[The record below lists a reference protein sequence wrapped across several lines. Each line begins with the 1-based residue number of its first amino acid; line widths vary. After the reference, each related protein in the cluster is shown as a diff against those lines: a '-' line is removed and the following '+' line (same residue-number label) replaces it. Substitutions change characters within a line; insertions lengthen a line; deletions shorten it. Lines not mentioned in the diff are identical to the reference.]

1 MSLSTISAV
10 NGPTRQ
16 ARTGRAGGGTGRLA
30 GVRPGTVAHPG
41 RGREI
46 VVWDRQTTT
55 GAALLPVGRRQA
67 RRVVVGARLQRT
79 RVSRAPA
86 GRGDVTKERVLVADA
101 ARMRRSV
108 RGVLVVV
115 SVATVMSGRV
125 RVGRGV
131 RMRRSVPGVLVV
143 SVATVMIG
151 RVGVGRGVRV
161 HRNVPGVLVVVS
173 VATVMIG
180 RVRVGRGVRVHRN
193 VPGVLLVSVATVM
206 IGHVRVVHGVKV
218 RRNVPGVLLVSV
230 ATVMI
235 GHVRVGRGV
244 RVRRSVWGV
253 LVVSVATV
261 MIGRV
266 RVGRGV
272 RVRRSVRGV
281 LVVSV
286 ATVTDPVNETGK
298 RSKSDGASRPVWS
311 RRRMNRNCP
320 QAMTRPG
327 SPARCGPSF
336 VGSTSHWQAGW
347 GATCVPS
354 ANWSIAIR
362 NSHCGMPSWP
372 AGWRPG
378 YPWFAR

>member
-115 SVATVMSGRV
+115 SVATVMIGRV
-125 RVGRGV
+125 RVGHGV
-131 RMRRSVPGVLVV
+131 KVRRSVPGV
-143 SVATVMIG
+143 
-151 RVGVGRGVRV
+151 R
-161 HRNVPGVLVVVS
+161 
-173 VATVMIG
+173 
-180 RVRVGRGVRVHRN
+180 
-193 VPGVLLVSVATVM
+193 LVSVATVT
-206 IGHVRVVHGVKV
+206 IGHV
-218 RRNVPGVLLVSV
+218 
-230 ATVMI
+230 
-235 GHVRVGRGV
+235 
-244 RVRRSVWGV
+244 
-253 LVVSVATV
+253 
-261 MIGRV
+261 
-266 RVGRGV
+266 
-272 RVRRSVRGV
+272 
-281 LVVSV
+281 
-286 ATVTDPVNETGK
+286 NETVK

>member
-161 HRNVPGVLVVVS
+161 HRNVPGVL
-173 VATVMIG
+173 
-180 RVRVGRGVRVHRN
+180 
-193 VPGVLLVSVATVM
+193 LVSVATVM
-206 IGHVRVVHGVKV
+206 IGHVRVVHGV
-218 RRNVPGVLLVSV
+218 
-230 ATVMI
+230 
-235 GHVRVGRGV
+235 
-244 RVRRSVWGV
+244 RVRRSVRGV
-253 LVVSVATV
+253 VVVSVATV

-320 QAMTRPG
+320 QAMTRQG

-347 GATCVPS
+347 VATCVPS

-378 YPWFAR
+378 FPWFAR

>member
-218 RRNVPGVLLVSV
+218 RRSVPGVLLVSV
-230 ATVMI
+230 ATVTI
-235 GHVRVGRGV
+235 GHV
-244 RVRRSVWGV
+244 
-253 LVVSVATV
+253 
-261 MIGRV
+261 
-266 RVGRGV
+266 
-272 RVRRSVRGV
+272 
-281 LVVSV
+281 
-286 ATVTDPVNETGK
+286 NETVK

>member
-1 MSLSTISAV
+1 M
-10 NGPTRQ
+10 
-16 ARTGRAGGGTGRLA
+16 
-30 GVRPGTVAHPG
+30 RPGTVAHPG

-101 ARMRRSV
+101 ARMRR
-108 RGVLVVV
+108 
-115 SVATVMSGRV
+115 
-125 RVGRGV
+125 
-131 RMRRSVPGVLVV
+131 
-143 SVATVMIG
+143 
-151 RVGVGRGVRV
+151 
-161 HRNVPGVLVVVS
+161 NVPGVLVVVS

-218 RRNVPGVLLVSV
+218 RRSVPGVLLVSV
-230 ATVMI
+230 AMVTI
-235 GHVRVGRGV
+235 GHVRVVHGV
-244 RVRRSVWGV
+244 RERWSVP
-253 LVVSVATV
+253 
-261 MIGRV
+261 
-266 RVGRGV
+266 GV
-272 RVRRSVRGV
+272 R
-281 LVVSV
+281 LVSV
-286 ATVTDPVNETGK
+286 ATVTIGHVNETVK

-354 ANWSIAIR
+354 ANWSTAIH

>member
-1 MSLSTISAV
+1 M
-10 NGPTRQ
+10 
-16 ARTGRAGGGTGRLA
+16 
-30 GVRPGTVAHPG
+30 RPGTAA
-41 RGREI
+41 RAREI
-46 VVWDRQTTT
+46 PVGDRQTAT
-55 GAALLPVGRRQA
+55 AAVLLPVEQHQA
-67 RRVVVGARLQRT
+67 RRVVAGARLQRT
-79 RVSRAPA
+79 LVSRAPV
-86 GRGDVTKERVLVADA
+86 GRGDVTKDRVLVADA
-101 ARMRRSV
+101 AR
-108 RGVLVVV
+108 
-115 SVATVMSGRV
+115 A
-125 RVGRGV
+125 
-131 RMRRSVPGVLVV
+131 RRSVPGVLLV

-151 RVGVGRGVRV
+151 HVR
-161 HRNVPGVLVVVS
+161 
-173 VATVMIG
+173 VMIG
-180 RVRVGRGVRVHRN
+180 HVRVVHGVKVRRS

-218 RRNVPGVLLVSV
+218 RRSVPGVLLVSV

-235 GHVRVGRGV
+235 GHVRVAHGV
-244 RVRRSVWGV
+244 KVRRSVPGV
-253 LVVSVATV
+253 L
-261 MIGRV
+261 
-266 RVGRGV
+266 
-272 RVRRSVRGV
+272 
-281 LVVSV
+281 LVSV
-286 ATVTDPVNETGK
+286 ATVTIGHVNETVK

-354 ANWSIAIR
+354 ANWSTAIH

>member
-10 NGPTRQ
+10 NGQTRQ
-16 ARTGRAGGGTGRLA
+16 ARTGRACGGTGRRA
-30 GVRPGTVAHPG
+30 GVRPGTAA
-41 RGREI
+41 RAREMP
-46 VVWDRQTTT
+46 VGDRQTAT
-55 GAALLPVGRRQA
+55 AAVLLPVEQHQA
-67 RRVVVGARLQRT
+67 RRVVAGARLQRT
-79 RVSRAPA
+79 LVSRAPV
-86 GRGDVTKERVLVADA
+86 GRGDVTKDRVLVADA
-101 ARMRRSV
+101 ARARRS
-108 RGVLVVV
+108 
-115 SVATVMSGRV
+115 
-125 RVGRGV
+125 
-131 RMRRSVPGVLVV
+131 
-143 SVATVMIG
+143 
-151 RVGVGRGVRV
+151 
-161 HRNVPGVLVVVS
+161 
-173 VATVMIG
+173 
-180 RVRVGRGVRVHRN
+180 

-218 RRNVPGVLLVSV
+218 RRSVPGVLLVSV

-235 GHVRVGRGV
+235 GHVRVAHGV
-244 RVRRSVWGV
+244 KVRRSVPGV
-253 LVVSVATV
+253 L
-261 MIGRV
+261 
-266 RVGRGV
+266 
-272 RVRRSVRGV
+272 
-281 LVVSV
+281 LVSV
-286 ATVTDPVNETGK
+286 ATVTIGHVNETVK

>member
-151 RVGVGRGVRV
+151 RVRVGHGVKVR
-161 HRNVPGVLVVVS
+161 RSVPGV
-173 VATVMIG
+173 
-180 RVRVGRGVRVHRN
+180 R
-193 VPGVLLVSVATVM
+193 LVSVATVT
-206 IGHVRVVHGVKV
+206 IGHV
-218 RRNVPGVLLVSV
+218 
-230 ATVMI
+230 
-235 GHVRVGRGV
+235 
-244 RVRRSVWGV
+244 
-253 LVVSVATV
+253 
-261 MIGRV
+261 
-266 RVGRGV
+266 
-272 RVRRSVRGV
+272 
-281 LVVSV
+281 
-286 ATVTDPVNETGK
+286 NETVK

-327 SPARCGPSF
+327 SPAHCGPSF
-336 VGSTSHWQAGW
+336 VGSTSHWQTGW

>member
-206 IGHVRVVHGVKV
+206 IGHVRVVHGV
-218 RRNVPGVLLVSV
+218 
-230 ATVMI
+230 
-235 GHVRVGRGV
+235 
-244 RVRRSVWGV
+244 RVRRSVRGV
-253 LVVSVATV
+253 VVVSVATV

-320 QAMTRPG
+320 QAMTRQG

-347 GATCVPS
+347 VATCVPS

-378 YPWFAR
+378 FPWFAR

>member
-10 NGPTRQ
+10 NGQTRQ
-16 ARTGRAGGGTGRLA
+16 ARTGRACGGTGRRA
-30 GVRPGTVAHPG
+30 GVRPGTAA
-41 RGREI
+41 RAREMP
-46 VVWDRQTTT
+46 VGDRQTAT
-55 GAALLPVGRRQA
+55 AAVLLPVEQHQA
-67 RRVVVGARLQRT
+67 RRVVAGARLQRT
-79 RVSRAPA
+79 LVSRAPV
-86 GRGDVTKERVLVADA
+86 GRGDVTKDRVLVADA
-101 ARMRRSV
+101 ARARRS
-108 RGVLVVV
+108 
-115 SVATVMSGRV
+115 
-125 RVGRGV
+125 
-131 RMRRSVPGVLVV
+131 
-143 SVATVMIG
+143 
-151 RVGVGRGVRV
+151 
-161 HRNVPGVLVVVS
+161 
-173 VATVMIG
+173 
-180 RVRVGRGVRVHRN
+180 

-218 RRNVPGVLLVSV
+218 RRSVPGVLLVSV
-230 ATVMI
+230 ATVTI
-235 GHVRVGRGV
+235 GHV
-244 RVRRSVWGV
+244 
-253 LVVSVATV
+253 
-261 MIGRV
+261 
-266 RVGRGV
+266 
-272 RVRRSVRGV
+272 
-281 LVVSV
+281 
-286 ATVTDPVNETGK
+286 NETVK

>member
-131 RMRRSVPGVLVV
+131 R
-143 SVATVMIG
+143 
-151 RVGVGRGVRV
+151 
-161 HRNVPGVLVVVS
+161 
-173 VATVMIG
+173 
-180 RVRVGRGVRVHRN
+180 
-193 VPGVLLVSVATVM
+193 
-206 IGHVRVVHGVKV
+206 
-218 RRNVPGVLLVSV
+218 
-230 ATVMI
+230 
-235 GHVRVGRGV
+235 
-244 RVRRSVWGV
+244 
-253 LVVSVATV
+253 
-261 MIGRV
+261 
-266 RVGRGV
+266 
-272 RVRRSVRGV
+272 VRRSVRGV

-378 YPWFAR
+378 FPWFAR